1 MKKEE
6 IDKIV
11 IDTIN
16 AELKEY
22 KRSINADKED
32 KWKEAEFRADL
43 GLDSLKTVEIFMESE
58 NSFDVSFTD
67 DEILKTKTVGDL
79 ITKINDKLNYEKER

>member
-22 KRSINADKED
+22 KRSINADKEG

-43 GLDSLKTVEIFMESE
+43 GLDSLKTVEIFMECE

-67 DEILKTKTVGDL
+67 DEILKTKTVGEL
-79 ITKINDKLNYEKER
+79 INKINDKLNYEKER